1 MINEF
6 ELLANKVIE
15 ATKEVSLS
23 EEEQT
28 SIQQL
33 FQLGGEQGYITL
45 NDIASQFPESEA
57 SLPVIE
63 RVYDMLLNAGIEI
76 LDDEEVSSQKP
87 AVPVKENEVE
97 KEDENKLAEVSA
109 IDAIDSVSYT

>member
-23 EEEQT
+23 EEEQA

-63 RVYDMLLNAGIEI
+63 RV
-76 LDDEEVSSQKP
+76 
-87 AVPVKENEVE
+87 
-97 KEDENKLAEVSA
+97 
-109 IDAIDSVSYT
+109 